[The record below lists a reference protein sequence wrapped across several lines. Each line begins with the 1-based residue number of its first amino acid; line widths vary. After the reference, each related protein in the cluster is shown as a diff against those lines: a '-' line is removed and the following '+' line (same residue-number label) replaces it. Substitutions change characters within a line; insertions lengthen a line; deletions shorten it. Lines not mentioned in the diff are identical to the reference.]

1 VAARLFQRDRAH
13 ITATLEALVD
23 WLKRY
28 PIDDDSGI
36 MYTMLYPIL
45 KSHTLPFL
53 HELRMF
59 AVSPFSM
66 EEYDALVVIP
76 ASCMHIH
83 SFTVL
88 CNTAAPALNW
98 NLCGIRRF

>member
-1 VAARLFQRDRAH
+1 MKRDLKVLLCVSSTHVCRAFISQRDRAH
-13 ITATLEALVD
+13 ITATLESLVD

-59 AVSPFSM
+59 AVSPFTM
-66 EEYDALVVIP
+66 DEYDA
-76 ASCMHIH
+76 
-83 SFTVL
+83 
-88 CNTAAPALNW
+88 
-98 NLCGIRRF
+98 